1 MEKKSLMN
9 RRVLVTYLF
18 KYLPKW
24 LLEVLDKSTAILYTT
39 LTTKII
45 LLTMVVKLK
54 FLWKQVNPFTNRN
67 TRRKQ

>member
-45 LLTMVVKLK
+45 LSTMVVKLK